1 MNFKSKKTQIE
12 KKCNYICNIF
22 LVSWSLHH
30 WVDHYLYCHC
40 VKSVQIWTEYRKIRT
55 RKNSVSGN
63 FSCSV
68 HKTILWIYF
77 QNCMCNIW
85 EKREAD
91 LTIWHMFLVST
102 RGYLLGKSR
111 PFERYSE
118 ITWPA
123 ADNCV
128 ICLCLHNAELFS

>member
-1 MNFKSKKTQIE
+1 MQLYMQPFFSLAVVASLIRSLPLLSLRE
-12 KKCNYICNIF
+12 KCPNMDWIQKNTDQKELC
-22 LVSWSLHH
+22 
-30 WVDHYLYCHC
+30 
-40 VKSVQIWTEYRKIRT
+40 IWKL
-55 RKNSVSGN
+55 
-63 FSCSV
+63 SCSV
-68 HKTILWIYF
+68 HKTILWIHF
-77 QNCMCNIW
+77 QNCMCNFW

-91 LTIWHMFLVST
+91 LTIWHMFLAST

-123 ADNCV
+123 ADSCV